1 MKILLDECIDERLA
15 RDFAGHDVLTV
26 KQMGWK
32 GKQNGDLLTLAENNF
47 GIFVTSDRNL
57 SFQQNLTRLN
67 ISVAVL
73 VAATNR
79 LNDLRALVP
88 ELLKPLPFLRKGEVR
103 VIRVGKVQSTRRS
116 PFGRGRRPR

>member
-1 MKILLDECIDERLA
+1 MKILLDECVDERLA

-26 KQMGWK
+26 KDMGWK

-47 GIFVTSDRNL
+47 DILVTTDRNM

-67 ISVAVL
+67 ISVVVL

-88 ELLKPLPFLRKGEVR
+88 SSLKLLPFLRKGEVR
-103 VIRVGKVQSTRRS
+103 VNRV
-116 PFGRGRRPR
+116 

>member
-1 MKILLDECIDERLA
+1 MKILLDECVDERLA

-26 KQMGWK
+26 KDMGWK

-47 GIFVTSDRNL
+47 DILVTTDRNM
-57 SFQQNLTRLN
+57 SFQQNLTRPN
-67 ISVAVL
+67 ISVVVL

-88 ELLKPLPFLRKGEVR
+88 SSLKLLPFLRKGEVR
-103 VIRVGKVQSTRRS
+103 VNRV
-116 PFGRGRRPR
+116 

>member
-1 MKILLDECIDERLA
+1 MKILLDECVDERLA

-26 KQMGWK
+26 RQMGWK

-47 GIFVTSDRNL
+47 DVFVTSDRNL
-57 SFQQNLTRLN
+57 SFQRNLTRLN

-73 VAATNR
+73 VAPTNR

-88 ELLKPLPFLRKGEVR
+88 ALLKLLPFLRKGEVR
-103 VIRVGKVQSTRRS
+103 EIKAG
-116 PFGRGRRPR
+116 

>member
-1 MKILLDECIDERLA
+1 VKILLDECVDERLA

-26 KQMGWK
+26 KDMGWK

-47 GIFVTSDRNL
+47 DILVTTDRNM

-67 ISVAVL
+67 ISVVVL

-88 ELLKPLPFLRKGEVR
+88 SSLKLLPFLRKGEVR
-103 VIRVGKVQSTRRS
+103 VNRV
-116 PFGRGRRPR
+116 